1 MKIDIK
7 GPIISDDDQFIY
19 DYFGISATSPKYVT
33 KQIDDAKGED
43 LEIEI
48 NSGGGD
54 VYAGNEIYTAI
65 KSYKGN
71 SVSRIVGIAASAAS
85 YIAIAAKKVTM
96 SPVAQFMI
104 HNVSSVTWGDNR
116 DMAHESTV
124 LKSHDES
131 IANAYMLKTGKSRK
145 ELLDMM
151 GNETFLNAKDALK
164 EKFIDEIMFDDK
176 KQLVASIKGEILP
189 PEVIEKTRII
199 LNQKKIDEQ
208 TANES
213 KVDQSEQ
220 TNSNPEVLTD
230 LNDEKS
236 LESYNKKI
244 ISNERR
250 KNQ

>member
-1 MKIDIK
+1 
-7 GPIISDDDQFIY
+7 
-19 DYFGISATSPKYVT
+19 
-33 KQIDDAKGED
+33 
-43 LEIEI
+43 
-48 NSGGGD
+48 
-54 VYAGNEIYTAI
+54 
-65 KSYKGN
+65 
-71 SVSRIVGIAASAAS
+71 
-85 YIAIAAKKVTM
+85 
-96 SPVAQFMI
+96 
-104 HNVSSVTWGDNR
+104 
-116 DMAHESTV
+116 
-124 LKSHDES
+124 
-131 IANAYMLKTGKSRK
+131 
-145 ELLDMM
+145 
-151 GNETFLNAKDALK
+151 
-164 EKFIDEIMFDDK
+164 MFDDK